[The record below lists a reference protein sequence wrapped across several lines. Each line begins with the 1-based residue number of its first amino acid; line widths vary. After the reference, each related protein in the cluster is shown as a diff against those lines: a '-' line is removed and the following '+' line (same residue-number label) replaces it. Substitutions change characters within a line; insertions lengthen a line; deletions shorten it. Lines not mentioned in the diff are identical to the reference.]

1 MILQDHVNVIFYHN
15 TIKIEEKKKSLLKYI
30 SQLNQYNPN
39 LFSYSKIKLI
49 SF

>member
-15 TIKIEEKKKSLLKYI
+15 TIKIEKKKSLLKYI

-39 LFSYSKIKLI
+39 LFFFFKD
-49 SF
+49 